1 MNPRFDAQ
9 MMSRAIQLA
18 KRGLYT
24 THPNPRVGCVI
35 SQGRD
40 IVGEGWHQ
48 RAGEGHAEVHA
59 LRHAGKAARG
69 ATAYVT
75 LEPCSHFGKTPP
87 CAEALV
93 KAGVARVVVAM
104 QDPNPLVAGNGLKR
118 LREAGIETEVGL
130 LQSEAEALN
139 PGFIKRMQQGK
150 PYLRIKLAMSLDG
163 RTAMASGES
172 QWITGADS
180 RSDVH
185 RLRARSDAILT
196 GIGTVQADNPS
207 MNVRLSEADLT
218 TLYQNNAAAI
228 LPPPLRVV
236 LDSQFSI
243 DLQAKMLTLPGK
255 TLIIGTAQQPEKSK
269 PLKNLDRVEIEV
281 LEQQQG
287 QVDLNAVMHCLGQRE
302 INEVLLEAGPTLAGA
317 ALQAGIVDEIV
328 LYVAPH
334 IMGSDARGLFHLPG
348 LAKMADRI
356 DLKTDEIR
364 RVGDDIRVT
373 LIPQN
378 R

>member
-1 MNPRFDAQ
+1 MNPHFDAQ

-35 SQGRD
+35 SQGSE

-59 LRHAGKAARG
+59 LRHAGKAAKG

-93 KAGVARVVVAM
+93 KAGVARVVAAM
-104 QDPNPLVAGNGLKR
+104 QDPNPLVSGKGLQR
-118 LREAGIETEVGL
+118 LQAVGIKTEVGL
-130 LQSEAEALN
+130 LKSEAEALN
-139 PGFIKRMQQGK
+139 LGFIKRMQQGK

-172 QWITGADS
+172 QWITGGDS
-180 RSDVH
+180 RADVH

-207 MNVRLSEADLT
+207 MNVRLSEADLA
-218 TLYQNNAAAI
+218 TLYKNDSAAI

-236 LDSQFSI
+236 LDSHFSI
-243 DLQAKMLTLPGK
+243 DPQAKMLTLPGK
-255 TLIIGTAQQPEKSK
+255 TLIIGTAQQSK
-269 PLKNLDRVEIEV
+269 KVEILKNLGRVEIEV

-287 QVDLNAVMHCLGQRE
+287 RVDLNDVMHCLAQRE

-334 IMGSDARGLFHLPG
+334 IMGSDARGLFNLPG
-348 LAKMADRI
+348 LDKMRDRI
-356 DLKTDEIR
+356 DLNITEIR
-364 RVGDDIRVT
+364 QVGQDFRIT
-373 LIPQN
+373 LKT
-378 R
+378 

>member
-1 MNPRFDAQ
+1 MNPLFDAEI
-9 MMSRAIQLA
+9 MSRAIQLA
-18 KRGLYT
+18 QRGLYT

-35 SQGRD
+35 TQGSE
-40 IVGEGWHQ
+40 IIGEGWHQ

-59 LRHAGKAARG
+59 LRQAAEKAAG

-93 KAGVARVVVAM
+93 KAGVSRVVAAM
-104 QDPNPLVAGNGLKR
+104 QDPNPLVSGQGLKR
-118 LREAGIETEVGL
+118 LQSAGIETQVDL

-139 PGFIKRMQQGK
+139 PGFIKRMRHGK

-180 RSDVH
+180 RADVH

-218 TLYQNNAAAI
+218 ALYQNDSAAI

-236 LDSQFSI
+236 LDSHFAI
-243 DLQAKMLTLPGK
+243 DSQAKMLTLPGK
-255 TLIIGTAQQPEKSK
+255 TLIIGSVQQSEKMEQ
-269 PLKNLDRVEIEV
+269 LKSLDRIEV
-281 LEQQQG
+281 EMLAQQQG
-287 QVDLNAVMHCLGQRE
+287 RVDLTAVMDCLAQRE

-348 LAKMADRI
+348 LDTMRDRI
-356 DLKTDEIR
+356 DLNIAEIR
-364 RVGDDIRVT
+364 QVGQDFRIRLKV
-373 LIPQN
+373 
-378 R
+378 

>member
-1 MNPRFDAQ
+1 MNPHFDAQ

-35 SQGRD
+35 SQGSE

-59 LRHAGKAARG
+59 LRHAGKATKG

-93 KAGVARVVVAM
+93 KAGVARVVAAM

-118 LREAGIETEVGL
+118 LQAAGIKTDVGL

-172 QWITGADS
+172 KWITGGDS
-180 RSDVH
+180 RADVH

-207 MNVRLSEADLT
+207 MNVRLSESDLA
-218 TLYQNNAAAI
+218 TLYKNDSAAI

-236 LDSQFSI
+236 LDSHFSI
-243 DLQAKMLTLPGK
+243 DPQAKMLTLPGK
-255 TLIIGTAQQPEKSK
+255 TLIIGTAQQPEKVEI
-269 PLKNLDRVEIEV
+269 LKNLDRVEIEV

-287 QVDLNAVMHCLGQRE
+287 RVDLNDVMHCLAQRE
-302 INEVLLEAGPTLAGA
+302 INEVLLEAGPTLAGT

-334 IMGSDARGLFHLPG
+334 IMGSDARGLFNLPG
-348 LAKMADRI
+348 LDKMRDRI
-356 DLKTDEIR
+356 DLNIAEIR
-364 RVGDDIRVT
+364 QVGQDFRIT
-373 LIPQN
+373 LKT
-378 R
+378 

>member
-1 MNPRFDAQ
+1 MNPHFDAQ
-9 MMSRAIQLA
+9 MMGRAIQLA
-18 KRGLYT
+18 QRGLYT

-35 SQGRD
+35 SQGSE

-59 LRHAGKAARG
+59 LRHAGKAAKG

-93 KAGVARVVVAM
+93 KAGVARVVAAM

-118 LREAGIETEVGL
+118 LQAAGIKTEVGL

-139 PGFIKRMQQGK
+139 PGFIKRMQQGR

-172 QWITGADS
+172 KWITGADS
-180 RSDVH
+180 RADVH

-196 GIGTVQADNPS
+196 GIGTVQADNPA
-207 MNVRLSEADLT
+207 MNVRLSEADLA
-218 TLYQNNAAAI
+218 TLYKNDSAAI

-236 LDSQFSI
+236 LDSHFSI
-243 DLQAKMLTLPGK
+243 EPQAKMLALSGK
-255 TLIIGTAQQPEKSK
+255 TLIVGTAQQPEKVEI
-269 PLKNLDRVEIEV
+269 LKNLDRVEIEV
-281 LEQQQG
+281 LEQRQG
-287 QVDLNAVMHCLGQRE
+287 RVDLNAVMICLAQRE
-302 INEVLLEAGPTLAGA
+302 INEVFLEAGPTLSGS

-334 IMGSDARGLFHLPG
+334 IMGSDARGLFNLPG
-348 LAKMADRI
+348 LDKMRDRI
-356 DLKTDEIR
+356 DLNIAEIR
-364 RVGDDIRVT
+364 QVGQDFRIT
-373 LIPQN
+373 LKT
-378 R
+378 